1 MGILDLLRTR
11 EKPEQRGDDG
21 TAQSKESRAVM
32 SPSMVSSELERD
44 VLSWRDRYVS
54 RVDREM
60 ITAFPMLE
68 KALLTALEQNLKL
81 VLLNRPKQFSEK
93 VVQPTIESWIKR
105 TITPILNDA
114 GRDLTG
120 IAFQYEQL
128 FSEDF
133 DVSRLLLLLLPAGMT
148 VAGLGL
154 VVAGFL
160 AGITTTT
167 FLIFWSSASVTW
179 PLLVAAAAV
188 GTALVVT
195 GAIQLSHV
203 RNRVAKTFV
212 KHFMPKVREC
222 LIGEG
227 YTIDKQHHDSVR
239 VQLESAIARTAQEVL
254 VARRS

>member
-1 MGILDLLRTR
+1 
-11 EKPEQRGDDG
+11 
-21 TAQSKESRAVM
+21 
-32 SPSMVSSELERD
+32 
-44 VLSWRDRYVS
+44 
-54 RVDREM
+54 M

-81 VLLNRPKQFSEK
+81 VLLNRPKEFSEQ

-105 TITPILNDA
+105 TTTPILNDA
-114 GRDLTG
+114 GRELSG

-128 FSEDF
+128 FNEDF
-133 DVSRLLLLLLPAGMT
+133 DVSRLSLLLLPAGMT

-154 VVAGFL
+154 VVGGFL

-167 FLIFWSSASVTW
+167 FLFFWSSTAVSW
-179 PLLVAAAAV
+179 PLLLGAAAV

-212 KHFMPKVREC
+212 KHFMPKIREC
-222 LIGEG
+222 LIGDG
-227 YTIDKQHHDSVR
+227 YTVNNRHHDSVR
-239 VQLESAIARTAQEVL
+239 LQLESAIANAAQAL
-254 VARRS
+254 LIARRTS